1 MYLIIFAIAFAT
13 FFALYKST
21 RVYSHWKNKG
31 VPYIKP
37 IYFLGNFG
45 GNLFR
50 LKSFETLIRDCYNA
64 FPNSRYVGMYQFRRP
79 ILLVRDPELV
89 KQVTIKDFDTFPEH
103 VQVFPVDLEPLL
115 AKNLLNI
122 TGPDWHEVRSTLSPS
137 FTSRKMK
144 VFFTLMAECSD
155 QFINYLKESGDAVKL
170 EIMDAFTRYTNDVI
184 ATCAFGITC
193 NSLKNRDNE
202 FYLMGKDASRF
213 SGVKM
218 LKFFCYTISPTV
230 MKLLNIKFF
239 GEKVDAYFRKVIK
252 ETLKIRRQQKIERPD
267 MIHLLIE
274 AQRNRKN
281 AEYKMTDEDI
291 TAQALIFFLA
301 GFDTV
306 ASAMTFLTYEL
317 AINPDVQRKLY
328 DEICRTSREVT
339 HESVKSMSYLE
350 SVLSESLRLH
360 SNAPFINRRS
370 TKPYTIEPVDPLEK
384 PLYLEKGTA
393 IWLPSCALH
402 HDEKHFPNPTK
413 FDPERFSEENKP
425 NIHPGVYIPFG
436 SGPRACIASRFAL
449 LEIKLIIIQ
458 LLQNF
463 EIVPNAK
470 TAIPLRPDK
479 SSFNGLPADG
489 VWVTLK
495 PRALI

>member
-1 MYLIIFAIAFAT
+1 MYLILFAIAFAIL
-13 FFALYKST
+13 FALFKLT
-21 RVYSHWKNKG
+21 RVYSQWRDKG

-45 GNLFR
+45 GNVLR
-50 LKSFETLIRDCYNA
+50 LKSFETLTRECYNA
-64 FPNSRYVGMYQFRRP
+64 FPNSRYVGLYQFRQP
-79 ILLVRDPELV
+79 ILLIRDPELV
-89 KQVTIKDFDTFPEH
+89 KQITIKDFDTFPEH
-103 VQVFPVDLEPLL
+103 VSVFTMGLEPLL
-115 AKNLLNI
+115 AKNLFNL
-122 TGPDWHEVRSTLSPS
+122 TGSDWHEVRSTLSPS

-155 QFINYLKESGDAVKL
+155 QFINYFKESGDGVQV
-170 EIMDAFTRYTNDVI
+170 EVMDAFTRYTNDVI

-218 LKFFCYTISPTV
+218 LKFFGYSSCPSI

-239 GEKVDAYFRKVIK
+239 GVDVDAYFRNIIK
-252 ETLKIRRQQKIERPD
+252 ETLRIRRQEKIERPD
-267 MIHLLIE
+267 MINLLIE
-274 AQRNRKN
+274 AQRNPKN
-281 AEYKMTDEDI
+281 AEHQMTDEDI

-306 ASAMTFLTYEL
+306 ASAMTFLAYEL
-317 AINPDVQRKLY
+317 AINPDVQRKLHE
-328 DEICRTSREVT
+328 EICRTSGEVT
-339 HESVKSMSYLE
+339 YETIKSMSYLE
-350 SVLSESLRLH
+350 CVLSESLRLH
-360 SNAPFINRRS
+360 SNVPFVDRRS
-370 TKPYTIEPVDPLEK
+370 TKPYTIEPVDPSEK
-384 PLYLEKGTA
+384 PVYLEKGTVL
-393 IWLPSCALH
+393 WLPTCALH
-402 HDEKHFPNPTK
+402 YDERYFPNPKK
-413 FDPERFSEENKP
+413 FDPERFREENRSK
-425 NIHPGVYIPFG
+425 IHQGVYIPFG

-449 LEIKLIIIQ
+449 LEVKLIVIR

-470 TAIPLRPDK
+470 TAIPLIPDK
-479 SSFNGLPADG
+479 TSFNGLPADG

-495 PRALI
+495 PRRVN